1 MQGVLNKEPRKSRRR
16 VSTREVATRYRDS
29 PRNERG
35 GARVRARVYTR
46 GNIVRHALNVKG
58 SRRAAGHRHNACLLG
73 HAYLKLQRYI
83 PAPTGP
89 SKEPPSGT
97 RNLLQRLLLHSV
109 NPFTEKSFVNGRRR
123 RVFFPFTSLIQS
135 FDRLKQNEN
144 LLVRGELYLYSS
156 SLGWKFKIVDER
168 FAIIERDNHVCKW
181 KCFLVTQ
188 SEVWSQ
194 T

>member
-1 MQGVLNKEPRKSRRR
+1 MYTR
-16 VSTREVATRYRDS
+16 VHTGEHRATRAPRQRRPESSRSPTQCVSPGTRLSEITTLHTCPYRAVQ
-29 PRNERG
+29 G
-35 GARVRARVYTR
+35 M
-46 GNIVRHALNVKG
+46 
-58 SRRAAGHRHNACLLG
+58 
-73 HAYLKLQRYI
+73 
-83 PAPTGP
+83 
-89 SKEPPSGT
+89 EPPPGT

-144 LLVRGELYLYSS
+144 FLVRGELYLYSW

-188 SEVWSQ
+188 SEVSSQ

>member
-35 GARVRARVYTR
+35 GARVRARVYTGEHR
-46 GNIVRHALNVKG
+46 ATRAPRQRKPES
-58 SRRAAGHRHNACLLG
+58 SRS
-73 HAYLKLQRYI
+73 
-83 PAPTGP
+83 PTQCVSPGTRLSEITTLHTCPYRVVQGMEP
-89 SKEPPSGT
+89 SPGT

-144 LLVRGELYLYSS
+144 FLVRGENYIYIADRWAGNLKLST
-156 SLGWKFKIVDER
+156 
-168 FAIIERDNHVCKW
+168 RD
-181 KCFLVTQ
+181 LR
-188 SEVWSQ
+188 
-194 T
+194 